1 MRWKLSGASTRNGIT
16 VIARGKVWML
26 MITWHQC
33 KVQFDKAINTRQ
45 AVPSVVQRGWSD
57 LWSEVKWCGN
67 LKENKR
73 KPTHL
78 HIFHQGCYSI
88 TVFTITVIWNCYVLY
103 IYIYWYHLSFFSEYY
118 PPGFIFDFLFKP
130 HNGPNNVYVHPFKF
144 CFFTIV
150 IVQCLI
156 GSSSGSEELH
166 ETQVCHKKND
176 HLICRLSKIVT
187 RQESQSQLCDTQK
200 QSTFVLHI
208 QGDF

>member
-26 MITWHQC
+26 MITWYQC

-78 HIFHQGCYSI
+78 HIFSPGLLQYHCIYDNRYMKLLCI
-88 TVFTITVIWNCYVLY
+88 TY
-103 IYIYWYHLSFFSEYY
+103 IYFDIIWVFSLNIIHQASYLTFFLNPTMVLITFMSTLSNSV
-118 PPGFIFDFLFKP
+118 FL
-130 HNGPNNVYVHPFKF
+130 
-144 CFFTIV
+144 
-150 IVQCLI
+150 Q
-156 GSSSGSEELH
+156 
-166 ETQVCHKKND
+166 
-176 HLICRLSKIVT
+176 
-187 RQESQSQLCDTQK
+187 
-200 QSTFVLHI
+200 
-208 QGDF
+208 